1 MKEKGNPHPEKQPN
15 KQKDQLSQRDL
26 QHTEE
31 STAAGLRTEKQ
42 SERSTDH
49 LNCWHRHHSLRFTGR
64 GWWTLR
70 LRLWSS
76 EKLLASPWWADLWV
90 AGANHCNYPWLQRWC
105 GLPQLGISEQKLL
118 ADPTISEGITE
129 KDTTMEPHLMVLS
142 LLWGHTHPA
151 ATTAKHSKRCPYAW
165 SLSLPRNRQL
175 RAPSSHIL
183 SGLSRTRCFLH
194 DFTGDGANH
203 QSYL

>member
-1 MKEKGNPHPEKQPN
+1 M
-15 KQKDQLSQRDL
+15 
-26 QHTEE
+26 
-31 STAAGLRTEKQ
+31 
-42 SERSTDH
+42 ERSAGSEGSPRH
-49 LNCWHRHHSLRFTGR
+49 QEKCSSRSENQKAEWEKHR
-64 GWWTLR
+64 
-70 LRLWSS
+70 SS
-76 EKLLASPWWADLWV
+76 ELLAQTPQPEILGGGGVAEHWDLGSGAVRSCLLAHGGPDLWV
-90 AGANHCNYPWLQRWC
+90 AGANHCNYPWLQTWC

-118 ADPTISEGITE
+118 ADPTISEGIIE

-165 SLSLPRNRQL
+165 SLSLPRNLQL